1 MVVAADVEATLR
13 VDAATAEHNRAMPA
27 FVHGFICFIPLI
39 ISVGIV
45 LFADRQIRFT
55 QIVTAV
61 VTGFGVFLPIT
72 VFQTLFTSFP
82 FFAKNPE
89 NIYSLFFLS
98 LFINGLLEEGIKAV
112 FLFFLKPAKLSQ
124 KTFFLL
130 SVVCGITA
138 GCAEALIYLKY
149 GLLQIPVR
157 FMAIVLH
164 GFCAGLSSFAFKT
177 ADSGKKTLLPLFLS
191 VLVHGLY
198 DFFCSLGGYYMIF
211 AVVCVV
217 FLCFQCAS
225 YSAKYFDKPQSFDV
239 G

>member
-1 MVVAADVEATLR
+1 MADAEAAAETAAADVA
-13 VDAATAEHNRAMPA
+13 VAEHRSVSA
-27 FVHGFICFIPLI
+27 FFHGFVCFIPLI
-39 ISVGIV
+39 IMVCIV
-45 LFADRQIRFT
+45 FFADRQIRFT
-55 QIVTAV
+55 KIVTAV
-61 VTGFGVFLPIT
+61 ITGFGVFLPIT
-72 VFQTLFTSFP
+72 IVQTLFTSFP

-98 LFINGLLEEGIKAV
+98 LFINGLLEEGIKAA
-112 FLFFLKPAKLSQ
+112 FLFFLRPAKLSQ

-149 GLLQIPVR
+149 GTSLILIR
-157 FMAIVLH
+157 FMAIALH
-164 GFCAGLSSFAFKT
+164 GLCAGLSSFSFKNS
-177 ADSGKKTLLPLFLS
+177 DKKNKNLIPILLS
-191 VLVHGLY
+191 VLIHGLY

-217 FLCFQCAS
+217 FLGFQCAS
-225 YSAKYFDKPQSFDV
+225 YSAKYFDKSQTFDV

>member
-1 MVVAADVEATLR
+1 MS
-13 VDAATAEHNRAMPA
+13 A
-27 FVHGFICFIPLI
+27 FFHGFICFIPLI
-39 ISVGIV
+39 ITVCIV
-45 LFADRQIRFT
+45 LFADKQIHIFK
-55 QIVTAV
+55 IIAAI
-61 VTGFGVFLPIT
+61 VTGFAVFFPIT
-72 VFQTLFTSFP
+72 IIQTLFTRFS

-89 NIYSLFFLS
+89 NIFSLFLLCLFL
-98 LFINGLLEEGIKAV
+98 NGFMEEGLKAA

-217 FLCFQCAS
+217 FLCFQCTS
-225 YSAKYFDKPQSFDV
+225 YSTKYFDKPQSFDV